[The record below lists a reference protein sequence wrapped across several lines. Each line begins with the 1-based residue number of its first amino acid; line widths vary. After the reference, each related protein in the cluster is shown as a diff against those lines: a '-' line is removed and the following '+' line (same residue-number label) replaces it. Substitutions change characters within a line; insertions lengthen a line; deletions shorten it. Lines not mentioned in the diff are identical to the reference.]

1 MEIRSL
7 VRGRVA
13 RAGTRGVGVCHLRTG
28 ACAFV
33 GRANVV
39 AHGRNAAP
47 RVAAMNA
54 VAENEFQVFDEELAA
69 QLERL
74 QAAERENAKL
84 KAQID
89 ELERELEIDFEV
101 RTDSVG
107 AISSRAIPPHDAFLI
122 SEARAAQ
129 NFELSASLDPKSG
142 AESDA
147 ASGPTLPEIQNSV
160 QADAA
165 PAAEEV
171 VAVDAAMGA
180 SDLATSAPATQVPDE
195 LMEPEPEP
203 EQQEE
208 ASPSLASEGVA
219 PAAAVADEGAEGAD
233 YAKMTVKQLKVVL
246 KERGLPVSGKKAVLI
261 ARLTE
266 A

>member
-54 VAENEFQVFDEELAA
+54 EAENEFQVFDEELAA

-89 ELERELEIDFEV
+89 ELERELEIDFE
-101 RTDSVG
+101 
-107 AISSRAIPPHDAFLI
+107 
-122 SEARAAQ
+122 
-129 NFELSASLDPKSG
+129 NFELSASLDPKAG